1 MGFNYGFKTLFKAA
15 LVPVAAL
22 SSSVAFCAPPPS
34 SSSTPVTL
42 YVCTTKNGKTITSD
56 RPPEECSDRAIR
68 ELRGDGSTRRII
80 DPPLTDEQKEQREIE
95 RKKRLEDERLAR
107 EQLRK
112 DRALLEAYGSE
123 TEIDEARDRQLAQR
137 SQMVDVANKRL
148 EGHLAARKKLENEK
162 EFYLNREM
170 PTKLKRD
177 FAANDT
183 ILRTEE
189 KVINGLK
196 ADMVRINEHFDE
208 ERRRFRELV
217 KEGAAASKR
226 NPAPPLPSTSSAP
239 LK

>member
-1 MGFNYGFKTLFKAA
+1 MVFKTLFKSMALAVTAWSSASAIAA
-15 LVPVAAL
+15 
-22 SSSVAFCAPPPS
+22 PS
-34 SSSTPVTL
+34 SGAPSSLPL
-42 YVCTTKNGKTITSD
+42 YVCTTKSGKTITSD
-56 RPPEECSDRAIR
+56 RPPEECADRAIR
-68 ELRGDGSTRRII
+68 ELRSDGSTRRVI
-80 DPPLTDEQKEQREIE
+80 DPPLTEEQKAQREADRLKRIE
-95 RKKRLEDERLAR
+95 EERAAR

-123 TEIDEARDRQLAQR
+123 TEIEEARDRQLAQR
-137 SQMVDVANKRL
+137 SQMVEVAHKRL

-177 FAANDT
+177 FASNDT

-189 KVINGLK
+189 KVIGSLK

-217 KEGAAASKR
+217 KAGAAASKR
-226 NPAPPLPSTSSAP
+226 NPSTTAAPSAVP
-239 LK
+239 TPASVK